1 MTNGL
6 KLALLALSFLFL
18 VGLGLSALLVS
29 NAQKERRK
37 RDARFTAVVSPHLR
51 VRRLEV
57 SAFILPLEARDQSL
71 IGIAARVFGFDPIN
85 PNRYPLPWW
94 LAICT
99 SLAISQVV
107 QMLLAEVAGPA
118 SILIVPV
125 GSVMLSRGFLGW
137 FDGRRREQML
147 AQFSDALTMI
157 IRSVRVGIPVQ
168 EAIRGVA
175 REAPH
180 PTGPEFARLVSRTSV
195 GVSMDDAMAEM
206 AVRAGIQ
213 EYRFFATALSLQNQT
228 GGTLSETL
236 ENLAD
241 MVRKR
246 VALKARGHALAS
258 EAKASATVLVALP
271 FVTGIALWVLNP
283 EYISLLITDPTGH
296 TLLAS
301 AAGSLAMG
309 IFTIRTMIRRSLN
322 T

>member
-1 MTNGL
+1 MSGQV
-6 KLALLALSFLFL
+6 KLLLLSLAFLFL
-18 VGLGLSALLVS
+18 VGLGVSALLVS
-29 NAQKERRK
+29 QANKQRLK
-37 RDARFTAVVSPHLR
+37 REARFTSVVSPHLR
-51 VRRLEV
+51 AKPLMV
-57 SAFILPLEARDQSL
+57 SAFILPMEPRDKSL
-71 IGIAARVFGFDPIN
+71 IGIAAWVFGFNSAN

-94 LAICT
+94 LAIGSCFVL
-99 SLAISQVV
+99 SEIA
-107 QMLLAEVAGPA
+107 QMLLAGMVGSLA
-118 SILIVPV
+118 ILIMPV
-125 GSVMLSRGFLGW
+125 GSVMLSRAFFGW
-137 FDGRRREQML
+137 FDNRRREQML

-195 GVSMDDAMAEM
+195 GVSIDDAMAEM
-206 AVRAGIQ
+206 AARAGIP
-213 EYRFFATALSLQNQT
+213 EYRFFATAIALQNQT
-228 GGTLSETL
+228 GGALSETL

-271 FVTGIALWVLNP
+271 FVTGGALCVLNP
-283 EYISLLITDPTGH
+283 AYISMLITDPTGR

-301 AAGSLAMG
+301 AVGSLGMG
-309 IFTIRTMIRRSLN
+309 IFTMRTIIRRSLN

>member
-1 MTNGL
+1 MSGQV
-6 KLALLALSFLFL
+6 KLLLLSLAFLFL
-18 VGLGLSALLVS
+18 VGLGVSALLVS
-29 NAQKERRK
+29 QANKQRLK
-37 RDARFTAVVSPHLR
+37 REARFTSVVSPHLR
-51 VRRLEV
+51 AKPLMV
-57 SAFILPLEARDQSL
+57 SAFILPMEPRDKSL
-71 IGIAARVFGFDPIN
+71 IGIAAWVFGFDSAN

-94 LAICT
+94 LAIGSCFVL
-99 SLAISQVV
+99 SEIA
-107 QMLLAEVAGPA
+107 QMLLAGMVGSLA
-118 SILIVPV
+118 ILIMPV
-125 GSVMLSRGFLGW
+125 GSVMLSRAFFGW
-137 FDGRRREQML
+137 FDNRRREQML

-195 GVSMDDAMAEM
+195 GVSIDDAMAEM
-206 AVRAGIQ
+206 AARAGIP
-213 EYRFFATALSLQNQT
+213 EYRFFATAIALQNQT
-228 GGTLSETL
+228 GGALSETL

-271 FVTGIALWVLNP
+271 FVTGGALCVLNP
-283 EYISLLITDPTGH
+283 AYISMLITDPTGR

-301 AAGSLAMG
+301 AVGSLGMG
-309 IFTIRTMIRRSLN
+309 IFTMRTMIRRSLN